1 MRRTPKKKLALRL
14 SLLALGALGLVACGG
29 DDDEDTTAE
38 AQVSAGS
45 TAETRFPAETTTE
58 AKVSPD
64 ISLVPA
70 KHSPELVRALR
81 QDANTWASRFA
92 TKACNRYMSQPL
104 CVRLDCSQLENC
116 APVLAAFQQSF
127 ADATVEDIKY
137 KGIEQVGGPLGSI
150 YLAAVTYSNG
160 VVVVFGGGRP
170 EVELPAGSC
179 PGSSGDCTWALANV
193 ESNRRFIQAS
203 SKPPRR

>member
-1 MRRTPKKKLALRL
+1 MSRTPKKKLALPL

-92 TKACNRYMSQPL
+92 TKACNRYMAQPL

-127 ADATVEDIKY
+127 ADATVEHIKY

-193 ESNRRFIQAS
+193 ESNRRFIQAAAAPL
-203 SKPPRR
+203 K

>member
-1 MRRTPKKKLALRL
+1 MRTPKKKLALPL

-29 DDDEDTTAE
+29 DDDQDTTAE

>member
-1 MRRTPKKKLALRL
+1 MRRTLEKKLALPL

-81 QDANTWASRFA
+81 QDANTWASRFS

-193 ESNRRFIQAS
+193 ELNRRFIQAS

>member
-1 MRRTPKKKLALRL
+1 M
-14 SLLALGALGLVACGG
+14 
-29 DDDEDTTAE
+29 
-38 AQVSAGS
+38 
-45 TAETRFPAETTTE
+45 
-58 AKVSPD
+58 
-64 ISLVPA
+64 PA

-137 KGIEQVGGPLGSI
+137 KGIDQVGGPLGSI

-170 EVELPAGSC
+170 EVDLPAGSC

-193 ESNRRFIQAS
+193 ESNRRFIQAHQAAAPL
-203 SKPPRR
+203 K

>member
-1 MRRTPKKKLALRL
+1 MKKLALPL

-70 KHSPELVRALR
+70 KHSPELVRAQKPAFDPSTDRLLGYIG
-81 QDANTWASRFA
+81 DLSDRF
-92 TKACNRYMSQPL
+92 
-104 CVRLDCSQLENC
+104 
-116 APVLAAFQQSF
+116 QS
-127 ADATVEDIKY
+127 E
-137 KGIEQVGGPLGSI
+137 
-150 YLAAVTYSNG
+150 
-160 VVVVFGGGRP
+160 R
-170 EVELPAGSC
+170 
-179 PGSSGDCTWALANV
+179 
-193 ESNRRFIQAS
+193 
-203 SKPPRR
+203 

>member
-1 MRRTPKKKLALRL
+1 MRRTPKKKLALPL

-29 DDDEDTTAE
+29 DDDGDTTE
-38 AQVSAGS
+38 AQVCAGS

-170 EVELPAGSC
+170 EVDLPAGSC

>member
-1 MRRTPKKKLALRL
+1 MRRTPKKKLALPL

-29 DDDEDTTAE
+29 DDDQDTTAE

-58 AKVSPD
+58 TKVSPD

>member
-1 MRRTPKKKLALRL
+1 MRRTPKKKLALPL

-179 PGSSGDCTWALANV
+179 PGSSGDCTWALADV
-193 ESNRRFIQAS
+193 ESNRRFIQAAAPL
-203 SKPPRR
+203 K